1 MEVTNECQNGNVNGV
16 EKKVYLYGRQFGFMI
31 KHQQICSCFV
41 LSPL

>member
-16 EKKVYLYGRQFGFMI
+16 EKKKYGRQFGFMI